1 MHSIVAKKPGGVN
14 VLQKVDFE
22 LPDLKPNDVLIK
34 NHSIGVNFIDIYFRE
49 GLYPWPH
56 EQNLV
61 LGSEGAGVIESVG
74 QNVENFKVGDRVAY
88 AQANNAYSTHR
99 VIDENLVVSI
109 PDSIS
114 YDIAASAI
122 LKGLTVKYL
131 VLDSFKLEPHHK
143 VLFHAAAGGVGLIA
157 GQWINSI
164 GCQLIGTAGS
174 DYKCSIATS
183 NGYAK
188 MINYKDQKFLS
199 EVYALTDNEG
209 VDVVYD
215 SVGQD
220 TMSDSFKC
228 LKKHGTVVSFGQS
241 SGMYKSLQMSDLM
254 TGSFHLTRPTLFH
267 FYARREWL
275 LQSSTMLFEMIDTK
289 KIEFKN
295 IIEYSL
301 EEVAQAH
308 IDIESRKTT
317 GSVIL
322 KT

>member
-14 VLQKVDFE
+14 VLQKIDFE

-61 LGSEGAGVIESVG
+61 LGSEGAGEIEAVG

-131 VLDSFKLEPHHK
+131 VLDSFKLESHHK

-157 GQWINSI
+157 GQWINTI
-164 GCQLIGTAGS
+164 GCKLIGTAGS

-183 NGYAK
+183 NGYSK

-199 EVYALTDNEG
+199 EVQALTNNEG

-267 FYARREWL
+267 FYANREWL
-275 LQSSTMLFEMIDTK
+275 VDASALLFEMIAQQ
-289 KIEFKN
+289 KIKLNE
-295 IIEYSL
+295 ITEYAL
-301 EEVAQAH
+301 EEVGQAH
-308 IDIESRKTT
+308 LDIENRKTT

>member
-14 VLQKVDFE
+14 VLQKIDFE
-22 LPDLKPNDVLIK
+22 LPDLKPHDVLIK

-61 LGSEGAGVIESVG
+61 LGSEGAGEIEAVG

-88 AQANNAYSTHR
+88 AQANNGYSTHR

-131 VLDSFKLEPHHK
+131 VLDSFKLESHHK

-164 GCQLIGTAGS
+164 GCKLIGTAGS
-174 DYKCSIATS
+174 DYKCSVANS

-188 MINYKDQKFLS
+188 MINYKDQDLL
-199 EVYALTDNEG
+199 ALEKKEDIYIIQGT
-209 VDVVYD
+209 
-215 SVGQD
+215 
-220 TMSDSFKC
+220 
-228 LKKHGTVVSFGQS
+228 LKNC
-241 SGMYKSLQMSDLM
+241 
-254 TGSFHLTRPTLFH
+254 P
-267 FYARREWL
+267 
-275 LQSSTMLFEMIDTK
+275 
-289 KIEFKN
+289 
-295 IIEYSL
+295 EYFRS
-301 EEVAQAH
+301 
-308 IDIESRKTT
+308 I
-317 GSVIL
+317 
-322 KT
+322 

>member
-14 VLQKVDFE
+14 VLQKIDFE

-61 LGSEGAGVIESVG
+61 LGSEGAGEIEAVG

-131 VLDSFKLEPHHK
+131 VLDSFKLESHHK

-199 EVYALTDNEG
+199 EVHALTDNEG

-241 SGMYKSLQMSDLM
+241 SGIYKSLQMSDLM
-254 TGSFHLTRPTLFH
+254 TGSLHLTRPTLFH
-267 FYARREWL
+267 FYSDREWL
-275 LQSSTMLFEMIDTK
+275 KHSSDLLFNMIAGK
-289 KIEFKN
+289 KISFNN
-295 IIEYSL
+295 ITEYSL
-301 EEVAQAH
+301 NEVAIAH
-308 IDIESRKTT
+308 TDIENRKTT

>member
-49 GLYPWPH
+49 GLYPWPQ

-61 LGSEGAGVIESVG
+61 LGSEGAGEIEAVG

-131 VLDSFKLEPHHK
+131 VLDSFKLEPHQK

-164 GCQLIGTAGS
+164 GCYLVGTAGS
-174 DYKCSIATS
+174 DHKCSIA
-183 NGYAK
+183 NDHGYK
-188 MINYKDQKFLS
+188 SMINYTSQNFLN
-199 EVYALTDNEG
+199 EVQLLTNNEG

-220 TMSDSFKC
+220 TMFNSFKC

-241 SGMYKSLQMSDLM
+241 SGMYKGLQMSDLM
-254 TGSFHLTRPTLFH
+254 TGSLHLTRPTLFH
-267 FYARREWL
+267 FYANRDWL
-275 LQSSTMLFEMIDTK
+275 LESSAALFKMIDQK
-289 KIEFKN
+289 KIEIQN
-295 IIEYSL
+295 LTEYPL
-301 EEVAQAH
+301 EEVALAH
-308 IDIESRKTT
+308 IDIENRKTT